1 MRPVINLKSLNEFI
15 VPHHFKM
22 EGIQTV
28 KDLLKSGEWMTKV
41 DLKDAYFTIPI
52 HKDHRSFLRFMVQE
66 RHYQFTCLPFGLW
79 CAPWVF
85 TKTLKPLMTLLREL
99 GVRLVSYID
108 DILIMAETRDQAI
121 DHTLG
126 LIHLLENLG
135 FIVH

>member
-1 MRPVINLKSLNEFI
+1 MLQKGAVVEVPQMQGFYSSLFLVSKKDGGMRPVINLKSLNEFI

-85 TKTLKPLMTLLREL
+85 TKTLKPLLTPL
-99 GVRLVSYID
+99 
-108 DILIMAETRDQAI
+108 
-121 DHTLG
+121 
-126 LIHLLENLG
+126 
-135 FIVH
+135 